1 MAVSR
6 NLWRWAAM
14 AVLGLVAAGLG
25 FLMLVQALL
34 VVFAPFGHWQR
45 PGVAKVA
52 VTFIERDQEGRI
64 NGKVEAREDG
74 QPRILRFAKEE
85 AATLALEE
93 EVWILDNYFVGGA
106 RPDNFLL
113 TPGRLL
119 AEYPAPLL
127 ALALW
132 LLMLVR
138 RAQAREDAV
147 VPDIPRKVWRDDF
160 HRKAARFEPPGEPEE
175 PK

>member
-1 MAVSR
+1 MTSRR

-14 AVLGLVAAGLG
+14 AALGLVAAAVG
-25 FLMLVQALL
+25 FLMLVQAML
-34 VVFAPFGHWQR
+34 VVFAPFGHWQA
-45 PGVAKVA
+45 PGFAKVTI
-52 VTFIERDQEGRI
+52 TFIERDEEGRL

-85 AATLALEE
+85 AASLGLEE
-93 EVWILDNYFVGGA
+93 EVWVLDNYFVGGA

-119 AEYPAPLL
+119 SEYPAPLL
-127 ALALW
+127 GLALW
-132 LLMLVR
+132 LLVRIR
-138 RAQAREDAV
+138 RAQVREDAM

-160 HRKAARFEPPGEPEE
+160 HTRAGQHQEPGAPE
-175 PK
+175 

>member
-1 MAVSR
+1 MALPR
-6 NLWRWAAM
+6 NLWRWLAM
-14 AVLGLVAAGLG
+14 AALGLVAAAVG

-52 VTFIERDQEGRI
+52 VTFIERDEEGRI

-85 AATLALEE
+85 AASLALEE

-113 TPGRLL
+113 TPTRLL
-119 AEYPAPLL
+119 SEYPAPLL

-132 LLMLVR
+132 LLVLVR
-138 RAQAREDAV
+138 RAQVREDAV
-147 VPDIPRKVWRDDF
+147 VPDIPRTVWHDDF
-160 HRKAARFEPPGEPEE
+160 HRKAARFEKPEE
-175 PK
+175 PQ

>member
-1 MAVSR
+1 MTSRR

-14 AVLGLVAAGLG
+14 AVLGLVTAAVS
-25 FLMLVQALL
+25 FLMLVQAML
-34 VVFAPFGHWQR
+34 VVFAPFGHWQA
-45 PGVAKVA
+45 PGVAKVV
-52 VTFIERDQEGRI
+52 VTFVERDEEGRI

-113 TPGRLL
+113 TPTRLL
-119 AEYPAPLL
+119 SEYPAPLL

-132 LLMLVR
+132 LLVRLR
-138 RAQAREDAV
+138 RAQVREDAV
-147 VPDIPRKVWRDDF
+147 VPDIPRTVWRDDF